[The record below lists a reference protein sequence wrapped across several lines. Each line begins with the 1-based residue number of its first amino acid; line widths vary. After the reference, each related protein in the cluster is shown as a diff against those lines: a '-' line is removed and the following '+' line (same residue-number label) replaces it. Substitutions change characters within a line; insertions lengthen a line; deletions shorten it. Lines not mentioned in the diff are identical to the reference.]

1 MPLFKMTEALSC
13 SCSSKNTFLTLKKFV
28 HLHQKLV
35 LIVIMLD
42 ESLDI
47 ATNKKLIIVHD
58 NQVRLE
64 FCANISIPDGTTGTL
79 YNCIIKW
86 LRDVGIN
93 LKKVN
98 DIALNAIYLDVI

>member
-1 MPLFKMTEALSC
+1 MGVIQIRNSPF
-13 SCSSKNTFLTLKKFV
+13 
-28 HLHQKLV
+28 
-35 LIVIMLD
+35 IVIMLD

-98 DIALNAIYLDVI
+98 DIGTQSVITGRVSGVGVQFF

>member
-1 MPLFKMTEALSC
+1 MGVIQIRNSPF
-13 SCSSKNTFLTLKKFV
+13 
-28 HLHQKLV
+28 
-35 LIVIMLD
+35 IVIMLD

-98 DIALNAIYLDVI
+98 DIGTQSVITGRVSGVGVQIF